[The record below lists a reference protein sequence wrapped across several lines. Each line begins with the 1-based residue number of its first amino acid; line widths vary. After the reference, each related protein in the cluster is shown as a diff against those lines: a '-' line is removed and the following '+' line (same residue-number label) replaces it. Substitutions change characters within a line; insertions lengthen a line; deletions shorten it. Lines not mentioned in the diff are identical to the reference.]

1 MTPNDEPTLG
11 EVYRKLNAVAEDLR
25 DVIREIKED
34 RQTYAATFVRQD
46 VYQAQRIADQAVV
59 ADVAGDI
66 RTVKADLDREVTGIK
81 AERSSE
87 VAFRRQV
94 LLGFAIGG
102 IGWLLTIA
110 LFIANFVA
118 R

>member
-1 MTPNDEPTLG
+1 MPPNDEPTLG
-11 EVYRKLNAVAEDLR
+11 EVIRRLEAISGQLTEV
-25 DVIREIKED
+25 VREIKED
-34 RQTYAATFVRQD
+34 RAQAAATFVRQD
-46 VYQAQRIADQAVV
+46 VYQAQRIADQAVT

-66 RTVKADLDREVTGIK
+66 RTLRTELDREVTAIK
-81 AERSSE
+81 AERSSDT
-87 VAFRRQV
+87 AFRRQV